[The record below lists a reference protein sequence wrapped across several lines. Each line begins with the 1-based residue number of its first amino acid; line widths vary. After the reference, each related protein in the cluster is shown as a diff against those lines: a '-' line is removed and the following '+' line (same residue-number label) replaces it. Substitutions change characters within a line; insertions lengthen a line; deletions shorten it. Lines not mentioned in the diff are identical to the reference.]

1 MYSTAR
7 YCPIFLGCHG
17 PPPKDAGQAHRDS
30 ICDFVVT
37 VTKSCPPIFRFASG
51 RRGFV
56 TAPVKFK
63 KRSLREKIETDWST
77 PDGGRAENACLLRSR
92 SSEGAVQDC
101 GVREVRLTLQ
111 ISLARNG
118 PQAIFLPARAHMQIT
133 TSRES
138 FIRSESGGR

>member
-17 PPPKDAGQAHRDS
+17 PPPKDAGQAHCDS

-37 VTKSCPPIFRFASG
+37 VTKW
-51 RRGFV
+51 FV

-77 PDGGRAENACLLRSR
+77 PDGGRAENACLLRLR

-111 ISLARNG
+111 ISSARSG
-118 PQAIFLPARAHMQIT
+118 PQAIFLPERAHMQIT
-133 TSRES
+133 TSKES